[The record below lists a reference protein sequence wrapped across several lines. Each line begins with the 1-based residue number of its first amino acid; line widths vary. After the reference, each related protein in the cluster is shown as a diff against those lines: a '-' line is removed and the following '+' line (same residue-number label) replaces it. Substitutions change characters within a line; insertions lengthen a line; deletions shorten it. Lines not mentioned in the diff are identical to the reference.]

1 MIEVDPDVPGSQRPD
16 RQRGQKGPDTNGR
29 GDADALE
36 YVEG

>member
-1 MIEVDPDVPGSQRPD
+1 VDLDVAGRQGPD
-16 RQRGQKGPDTNGR
+16 RQPGQKGPDANGR